1 MGFQVDQ
8 EGYRVSGP
16 GMISVGRRMGRWV
29 WGAIRRSLRPSG
41 LLLVYDPRYV
51 VQVGS
56 IPMDPLRAEM
66 VLAFLTDE
74 GLIRRRELLRP
85 QAASMKNLRRV
96 HTDKYLESLQ
106 HTEVV
111 EQVVGAQLT
120 DAEAQGLV
128 EFQRL
133 AAGGTV
139 LATAAAL
146 RTGLVTVNLG
156 GGFHHAASNRGMG
169 FCAFNDLGIAIA
181 RLRARGF
188 EAPILVVDLD
198 IHDGNGTRLLF
209 EDDPTVHTFTIHN
222 QDWSP
227 RDAVAATVIALG
239 TAVNDATY
247 LKTLREALPPVVQQV
262 RPGLVLYVAGV
273 DPASDDMIGDWN
285 ITADGMLARDQFV
298 FGQVRPEGA
307 EIPLAIVLGGGYGGN
322 AWRYTARFLG
332 WVAAGRIVEPPSN
345 TDMLIRRAREL
356 NQLLRDGA
364 RRLPPAADWAL
375 TAEDVAAFH
384 PGGATPPRRLLG
396 RYTPQGV
403 ELLLERLGVLSQ
415 VRALGFAQ
423 PALELDFHLEDS
435 DTVRLFGDGA
445 RTELLMEIRFRR
457 DSTSLPGLEVLFL
470 EWVLLQNPRREFSSG
485 KHSIPGQK
493 HPGLGLLRDVMAWLV
508 VLCGELGLDGLM
520 FRPAGYFVATFG
532 SRFLDPLRQARLEA
546 MRRALSSLRLVEA
559 TRAVEE
565 GRVVNAGTGAVVPW
579 EPAPMVIPVSPRLR
593 DRVEGA
599 EYEAALEAEL
609 ARLSYRLRHPG
620 EMDRASSSG
629 RAADLVP

>member
-1 MGFQVDQ
+1 M
-8 EGYRVSGP
+8 SGP
-16 GMISVGRRMGRWV
+16 DVISVGKRMGRWV

-169 FCAFNDLGIAIA
+169 FCAFNDVAIAIA

-222 QDWSP
+222 QDWAP
-227 RDAVAATVIALG
+227 RDAAAATVIALG

-247 LKTLREALPPVVQQV
+247 LRALREALPPVIQQV

-285 ITADGMLARDQFV
+285 ITADGMLA
-298 FGQVRPEGA
+298 
-307 EIPLAIVLGGGYGGN
+307 
-322 AWRYTARFLG
+322 
-332 WVAAGRIVEPPSN
+332 
-345 TDMLIRRAREL
+345 
-356 NQLLRDGA
+356 
-364 RRLPPAADWAL
+364 
-375 TAEDVAAFH
+375 
-384 PGGATPPRRLLG
+384 
-396 RYTPQGV
+396 
-403 ELLLERLGVLSQ
+403 
-415 VRALGFAQ
+415 
-423 PALELDFHLEDS
+423 
-435 DTVRLFGDGA
+435 
-445 RTELLMEIRFRR
+445 
-457 DSTSLPGLEVLFL
+457 
-470 EWVLLQNPRREFSSG
+470 SS
-485 KHSIPGQK
+485 
-493 HPGLGLLRDVMAWLV
+493 
-508 VLCGELGLDGLM
+508 
-520 FRPAGYFVATFG
+520 
-532 SRFLDPLRQARLEA
+532 
-546 MRRALSSLRLVEA
+546 
-559 TRAVEE
+559 
-565 GRVVNAGTGAVVPW
+565 
-579 EPAPMVIPVSPRLR
+579 
-593 DRVEGA
+593 
-599 EYEAALEAEL
+599 
-609 ARLSYRLRHPG
+609 
-620 EMDRASSSG
+620 
-629 RAADLVP
+629 

>member
-1 MGFQVDQ
+1 M
-8 EGYRVSGP
+8 SGP

-96 HTDKYLESLQ
+96 HTDKYLESLE

-169 FCAFNDLGIAIA
+169 FCAFNDLAIAIA

-222 QDWSP
+222 QDWAP

-247 LKTLREALPPVVQQV
+247 LKALREALPPVIQQA

-298 FGQVRPEGA
+298 FEQVRPKGA

-332 WVAAGRIVEPPSN
+332 WVAAGRVVEPPTN
-345 TDMLIRRAREL
+345 TDMLIRRAKEL

-384 PGGATPPRRLLG
+384 PGGAAAPRRLLG
-396 RYTPQGV
+396 RYTAQGV

-423 PALELDFHLEDS
+423 PTLELDFHLDDS

-457 DSTSLPGLEVLFL
+457 DAASLPGLEVLFL
-470 EWVLLQNPRREFSSG
+470 EWVLLQNPRREFPSG
-485 KHSIPGQK
+485 RHSIPGQK

-508 VLCGELGLDGLM
+508 VLCGELRLDGLM
-520 FRPAGYFVATFG
+520 FMPAGYFVATFG

-565 GRVVNAGTGAVVPW
+565 GRVVNAATGAVVPW

-599 EYEAALEAEL
+599 DYEAALEAGL
-609 ARLSYRLRHPG
+609 TTLSYRLRLPG
-620 EMDRASSSG
+620 EMDRPPSSG
-629 RAADLVP
+629 RAAGAVP

>member
-1 MGFQVDQ
+1 MV
-8 EGYRVSGP
+8 
-16 GMISVGRRMGRWV
+16 SVGRRMGRWV

-41 LLLVYDPRYV
+41 LLLIYDPRYV
-51 VQVGS
+51 VQLGS

-85 QAASMKNLRRV
+85 QAVSMKNLRRV
-96 HTDKYLESLQ
+96 HTDKYLESLER
-106 HTEVV
+106 TEVV
-111 EQVVGAQLT
+111 EQIVGAQLT
-120 DAEAQGLV
+120 DEEAQGLI

-169 FCAFNDLGIAIA
+169 FCAFNDLAIAVA

-188 EAPILVVDLD
+188 EAPVLIVDLD

-239 TAVNDATY
+239 TAVNDTTY
-247 LKTLREALPPVVQQV
+247 LKALREALPPVFAQV

-285 ITADGMLARDQFV
+285 ITADGMLARDRFV
-298 FGQVRPEGA
+298 FEQARPEGA
-307 EIPLAIVLGGGYGGN
+307 EVPLAIVLGGGYGGN

-332 WVAAGRIVEPPSN
+332 WLAAGRIVEPPTN

-356 NQLLRDGA
+356 HRLLRDGA
-364 RRLPPAADWAL
+364 RRLPPTADWSL
-375 TAEDVAAFH
+375 TPEDVAAFQ
-384 PGGATPPRRLLG
+384 PGGAAAPRRLLG
-396 RYTPQGV
+396 RYTAQGV
-403 ELLLERLGVLSQ
+403 ELLLERLGVLAQ
-415 VRALGFAQ
+415 VRTLGFAQ
-423 PALELDFHLEDS
+423 PTLELDFHLDDS
-435 DTVRLFGDGA
+435 DTVRLYGDAA
-445 RTELLMEIRFRR
+445 RTELLMEIRFSR
-457 DSTSLPGLEVLFL
+457 DRARLPGMEVLFL
-470 EWVLLQNPRREFSSG
+470 EWVLLQNPRRTFPTG

-493 HPGLGLLRDVMAWLV
+493 HPGLGILRDVMAWLV
-508 VLCGELGLDGLM
+508 VLCGELGLDGLLFM
-520 FRPAGYFVATFG
+520 PAGYFVATFG
-532 SRFLDPLRQARLEA
+532 SRFLDPVRQARLEA
-546 MRRALSSLRLVEA
+546 MRRALTSLRLVEA
-559 TRAVEE
+559 TRAVEQ
-565 GRVVNAGTGAVVPW
+565 GRVVNAATGAVVPW
-579 EPAPMVIPVSPRLR
+579 EPAPMVIPVSLRLR
-593 DRVEGA
+593 ELVEGS

-609 ARLSYRLRHPG
+609 ASLSFRLRQPG
-620 EMDRASSSG
+620 ESDR
-629 RAADLVP
+629 RARAGSPADEMS

>member
-1 MGFQVDQ
+1 M
-8 EGYRVSGP
+8 SGP

-169 FCAFNDLGIAIA
+169 FCAFNDLAIAIA

-247 LKTLREALPPVVQQV
+247 LKALREALPPVIAAGAPRTGPLRGGGRPRVGRHDRGLEHHGRRDA
-262 RPGLVLYVAGV
+262 RPGPVRLRAG
-273 DPASDDMIGDWN
+273 AAGGSGDS
-285 ITADGMLARDQFV
+285 AGDRPRRRLRRERLAV
-298 FGQVRPEGA
+298 HGA
-307 EIPLAIVLGGGYGGN
+307 VPRMDGGGPHRGTTHQHRHAHPAGQGTQSAAARRRAAASPGGGLGPHRGGRGRLSPR
-322 AWRYTARFLG
+322 WRRGAAPTARPVHG
-332 WVAAGRIVEPPSN
+332 AGRRTPARAA
-345 TDMLIRRAREL
+345 RRAL
-356 NQLLRDGA
+356 AGAGA
-364 RRLPPAADWAL
+364 RLRAADPRARLPPRRFRHRAPLRRRGAHRTPHGDPLPPRLDQPAR
-375 TAEDVAAFH
+375 A
-384 PGGATPPRRLLG
+384 GGALPRMG
-396 RYTPQGV
+396 
-403 ELLLERLGVLSQ
+403 
-415 VRALGFAQ
+415 
-423 PALELDFHLEDS
+423 PA
-435 DTVRLFGDGA
+435 
-445 RTELLMEIRFRR
+445 
-457 DSTSLPGLEVLFL
+457 P
-470 EWVLLQNPRREFSSG
+470 
-485 KHSIPGQK
+485 
-493 HPGLGLLRDVMAWLV
+493 
-508 VLCGELGLDGLM
+508 
-520 FRPAGYFVATFG
+520 
-532 SRFLDPLRQARLEA
+532 
-546 MRRALSSLRLVEA
+546 
-559 TRAVEE
+559 
-565 GRVVNAGTGAVVPW
+565 
-579 EPAPMVIPVSPRLR
+579 EPA
-593 DRVEGA
+593 A
-599 EYEAALEAEL
+599 
-609 ARLSYRLRHPG
+609 
-620 EMDRASSSG
+620 
-629 RAADLVP
+629 